1 MMLVCKESA
10 LINRMTICYDRP
22 IIGKHHSTTPKAYQ
36 DGRNG
41 DYWETY
47 PKITQD
53 GAKLQKALLKPSKK
67 IKVDVQYN
75 FIGDKPNV

>member
-1 MMLVCKESA
+1 MLVKILSTQIVHN
-10 LINRMTICYDRP
+10 LP

-47 PKITQD
+47 PQITQD
-53 GAKLQKALLKPSKK
+53 GAKLQKALLKP
-67 IKVDVQYN
+67 IKPLKVNVQYH
-75 FIGDKPNV
+75 FIGDNANV